1 MNAGVLIGICSVAAT
16 IIAALLQRSWQWQ
29 RRRPPKYEQLEHG
42 NIHESDSFSV
52 DEVVKILDLSG
63 SPGGVTPGTPGRSSL
78 TDSYLVRREAE
89 DGNGLVC
96 RYATSGKLTVECV
109 SHRVEQAAGGYD
121 SEHYA
126 NRMAVGVSLDHLA
139 KGSLTRIINQVEFTG
154 AFDKPAA
161 EDFET
166 HIERPTKSLTFIIL
180 FSPDHLCGVISG
192 HLSASERGRQEEVRG
207 DPPMI
212 TDGGK
217 VAYWRIVAKKDQ
229 WLPLGARY
237 QLKWTWQAS
246 RPAPR
251 TVDAVEGE
259 TV

>member
-1 MNAGVLIGICSVAAT
+1 MNADVLIGICSVAAT
-16 IIAALLQRSWQWQ
+16 LIAALIQRSWQWQ

-63 SPGGVTPGTPGRSSL
+63 SPGGATSGTPGRSSL

-89 DGNGLVC
+89 DGNGIVC
-96 RYATSGKLTVECV
+96 RYATSGRLTVECT
-109 SHRVEQAAGGYD
+109 SHRVEHPAGVYD

-126 NRMAVGVSLDHLA
+126 NRMALGVSLDHLA
-139 KGSLTRIINQVEFTG
+139 KGSLARVINEVEFTG
-154 AFDKPAA
+154 AFDKPAG

-180 FSPDHLCGVISG
+180 FSPDHLCGVIRG
-192 HLSASERGRQEEVRG
+192 KLSVSERGRQEEVRS

-212 TDGGK
+212 ADGGK
-217 VAYWRIVAKKDQ
+217 VAYWRIVAKKDE

-237 QLKWTWQAS
+237 QLKWTWEAR
-246 RPAPR
+246 RPVA
-251 TVDAVEGE
+251 TAVNAVEGE

>member
-1 MNAGVLIGICSVAAT
+1 M
-16 IIAALLQRSWQWQ
+16 
-29 RRRPPKYEQLEHG
+29 
-42 NIHESDSFSV
+42 
-52 DEVVKILDLSG
+52 KILDLSG

-89 DGNGLVC
+89 EGNGLVC

-109 SHRVEQAAGGYD
+109 SHRVEHAAGEYD

-180 FSPDHLCGVISG
+180 FSPGHLCGVISG

-246 RPAPR
+246 RPASR